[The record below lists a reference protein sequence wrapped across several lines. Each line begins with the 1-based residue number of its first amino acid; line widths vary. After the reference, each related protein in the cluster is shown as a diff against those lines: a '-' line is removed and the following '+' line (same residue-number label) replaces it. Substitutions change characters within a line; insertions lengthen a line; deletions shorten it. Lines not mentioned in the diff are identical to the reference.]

1 MNAAEKPIIN
11 GILVP
16 NPDGE
21 YSATRPYLV
30 FASLPFQSTLYKPK
44 SLLKNTRWPSF

>member
-21 YSATRPYLV
+21 CSATRPYLE
-30 FASLPFQSTLYKPK
+30 FPSLLFQSTLHKPK
-44 SLLKNTRWPSF
+44 

>member
-21 YSATRPYLV
+21 CSATRSYVEFP
-30 FASLPFQSTLYKPK
+30 SLLFQSTLHEPK
-44 SLLKNTRWPSF
+44 

>member
-11 GILVP
+11 RIPVP

-21 YSATRPYLV
+21 CSATRRYSV
-30 FASLPFQSTLYKPK
+30 FASLLFQSTLHKPM
-44 SLLKNTRWPSF
+44 